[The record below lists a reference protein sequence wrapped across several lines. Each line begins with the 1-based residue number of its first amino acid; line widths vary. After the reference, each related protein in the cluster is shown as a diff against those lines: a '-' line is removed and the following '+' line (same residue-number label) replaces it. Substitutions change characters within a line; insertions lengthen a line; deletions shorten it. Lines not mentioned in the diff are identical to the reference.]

1 MAKKIPTTVFGR
13 ATSLL
18 SSATKIVGREIAS
31 TLSDKL
37 KERPELQKMQTR
49 IKQAQDLV
57 DSLSHLKGAAMK
69 VGQLLSMEMS
79 DLLPPEV
86 VEVLR
91 TLHDNATFLPSTEI
105 IKILRRELGPERLRD
120 IENLSPEPIASASIG
135 QVHRA
140 RLHGKEVVL
149 KVQYPGVAESIDT
162 DIAMLKKLINS
173 VLVVRGRKISFDSV
187 FAELA
192 EGLKIETD
200 YEQEARAIKKYQSV
214 FTDYP
219 QYIIPKVVDGY
230 STKRVLTLS
239 YEDGEKL
246 NDWIKR
252 PWGENTKSLFAGRVL
267 DLLLHEFFT
276 FGVVQTDPNYGNFL
290 VRDQG
295 DKLVLLDF
303 GAVREYPQKFRNDL
317 HALLVCAIDGDRES
331 LSRKAMELGF
341 LDERE
346 SPKTKEL
353 FFVLM
358 ELIASMFKE
367 ENQPFAFADEGYLK
381 NIRATSMEFANQVQ
395 FTSPAHQII
404 FLNRKLGGMYHLL
417 KDANCS
423 VDLSR
428 YWKSLERS
436 NVPSN
441 PI

>member
-1 MAKKIPTTVFGR
+1 MAPLESGVAKKIPTSVFSR
-13 ATSLL
+13 ATHLIG
-18 SSATKIVGREIAS
+18 SATKIVGRELAS
-31 TLSDKL
+31 TVSEKI
-37 KERPELQKMQTR
+37 KERPELQKVQTR

-57 DSLSHLKGAAMK
+57 ESLSHLKGAAMK

-91 TLHDNATFLPSTEI
+91 TLHDNATFLPASEI
-105 IKILRRELGPERLRD
+105 IKILRRELGPERLKD

-140 RLHGKEVVL
+140 RLHGKEIVL
-149 KVQYPGVAESIDT
+149 KVQYPGIAESIDT

-173 VLVVRGRKISFDSV
+173 LLAVRGRKISFDAV

-192 EGLKIETD
+192 EGLKLETD
-200 YEQEARAIKKYQSV
+200 YEQEAQSIKKYQSV
-214 FTDYP
+214 FAPYP
-219 QYIIPKVVDGY
+219 QYIIPQVVDGY
-230 STKRVLTLS
+230 CTKRVLTLS
-239 YEDGEKL
+239 YEDGERL
-246 NDWIKR
+246 NAWIKR
-252 PWGENTKSLFAGRVL
+252 PWGESTKNLFAGRVL

-303 GAVREYPQKFRNDL
+303 GAVREYPQKFRNEL
-317 HALLVCAIDGDRES
+317 YALLACAIEKDRAS
-331 LSRKAMELGF
+331 LSVKARELGF
-341 LDERE
+341 LDDRE
-346 SPKTKEL
+346 STQTKEL
-353 FFVLM
+353 FFSLM

-367 ENQPFAFADEGYLK
+367 ENQPFVFADETYLK
-381 NIRATSMEFANQVQ
+381 NIRETSLEFANQVQ

-417 KDANCS
+417 KDAKAS

-428 YWKSLERS
+428 YWKSLEH
-436 NVPSN
+436 
-441 PI
+441 